1 MPPPSVL
8 LLACSAMASFSNRY
22 PACLYSSSAAGCN
35 SDVLN
40 SSCRIVK
47 PAAFSFRKLQHRPG
61 DPAASGGGVDIHAT
75 QLHGVRRCGF
85 KAEHADELL
94 LPQRDPKAAA
104 SLTIVSGD
112 AIHFLGQ

>member
-1 MPPPSVL
+1 MPPPNVL
-8 LLACSAMASFSNRY
+8 LLACSATTSCSSRY

-40 SSCRIVK
+40 SSLRTPDRRHSASANRSINR
-47 PAAFSFRKLQHRPG
+47 AIPG
-61 DPAASGGGVDIHAT
+61 GRVDIHAT
-75 QLHGVRRCGF
+75 QFHGVGRCPF
-85 KAEHADELL
+85 KAEHADDLL
-94 LPQRDPKAAA
+94 LPERDPKTAA